1 MHCWQLLPAGVDVLL
16 AADQRDEGT
25 ALAEEMQT
33 IAGSFGCP
41 SVQARVDHAAAL
53 VALERGDPAAAV
65 PLLRTLSDL
74 TSEAEHPP

>member
-1 MHCWQLLPAGVDVLL
+1 VHCWQLPAGVDVLL

-41 SVQARVDHAAAL
+41 SVQAGSTTPPL
-53 VALERGDPAAAV
+53 WSLSSVAIRL
-65 PLLRTLSDL
+65 PLCRCPNTI
-74 TSEAEHPP
+74 